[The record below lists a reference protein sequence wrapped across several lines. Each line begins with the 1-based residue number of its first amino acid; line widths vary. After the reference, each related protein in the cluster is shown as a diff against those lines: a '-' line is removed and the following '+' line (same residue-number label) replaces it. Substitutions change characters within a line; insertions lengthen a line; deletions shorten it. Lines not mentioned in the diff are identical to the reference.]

1 MGDMNPKVGAD
12 NTGKELIMG
21 TEALGVINENG
32 EKFTDFCTF
41 NDIVIGGS
49 VYQHKDIHKV
59 MWVLPDGRTENQIDF
74 ITISRKWRHSL
85 LDTRARRGADAATD
99 HHLVLGTIKIKLK
112 AFRDTCQRPHIKFN
126 TQKLKEK
133 ATRESYKATI
143 KNKIET
149 LNSITEETP
158 LEEHWSTLKD
168 TWEKSC
174 AGVLGKRTRQ
184 N

>member
-1 MGDMNPKVGAD
+1 MGDMNAKVGAD

-32 EKFTDFCTF
+32 EKFTDFCAF

-85 LDTRARRGADAATD
+85 LDTRARRGADAAT
-99 HHLVLGTIKIKLK
+99 
-112 AFRDTCQRPHIKFN
+112 A
-126 TQKLKEK
+126 
-133 ATRESYKATI
+133 
-143 KNKIET
+143 
-149 LNSITEETP
+149 IT
-158 LEEHWSTLKD
+158 
-168 TWEKSC
+168 
-174 AGVLGKRTRQ
+174 
-184 N
+184 